1 MSSSS
6 AAVNAGAKVLQERL
20 HELQTRL
27 AATIELINN
36 WKEAGDSSGH
46 VETTSKL
53 IASIKN
59 VIASVQKVD
68 GTIKSDAALRQNL
81 QECLIPLDLL
91 DLLDHGGGLN
101 PDCFSRALLKEALGQ
116 LAGLKRR
123 KLALEMLGAAV
134 ESGLKKREAQEA
146 KEFLKKER
154 KKNSSTS
161 TTSPESSVKRKR
173 SEEEKSSS
181 KKGGG
186 DDDVKEPPKKKTSIS
201 KD

>member
-1 MSSSS
+1 
-6 AAVNAGAKVLQERL
+6 
-20 HELQTRL
+20 
-27 AATIELINN
+27 
-36 WKEAGDSSGH
+36 
-46 VETTSKL
+46 L
-53 IASIKN
+53 IAGIQA

-68 GTIKSDAALRQNL
+68 GTIKSDPVLRKNL

-146 KEFLKKER
+146 KQLKKER
-154 KKNSSTS
+154 KKSKG
-161 TTSPESSVKRKR
+161 SPESSIKRKR
-173 SEEEKSSS
+173 SGEEDLSPSKSPG
-181 KKGGG
+181 KA
-186 DDDVKEPPKKKTSIS
+186 DADVKEPPTKKAAMA